1 MSAARRRGTRAET
14 AVVEFL
20 RASGFTHAERRAP
33 AGTRDRGDVAG
44 VPGVVV
50 EVKDCART
58 ELAGWLDEAGREA
71 DNARARLAVVWHK
84 RRGRGSP
91 AEWFVTMSGSTFAVL
106 LAEPDVTCG
115 GLRGDDAEMSD
126 ETIPREQVEQTAAG
140 LRRLLDQVADGTM
153 TAGSGTVAGLEGAV
167 AAVEGLLAACGS
179 AESGPARMGEEVP

>member
-91 AEWFVTMSGSTFAVL
+91 AEWFVTMSGSTFAAL
-106 LAEPDVTCG
+106 LAEADVACSG
-115 GLRGDDAEMSD
+115 FPGDDASMAD
-126 ETIPREQVEQTAAG
+126 ETIPVEQVEQTVAG

-153 TAGSGTVAGLEGAV
+153 TAGGGTVARLEGAV
-167 AAVEGLLAACGS
+167 AALEGLLAACGG
-179 AESGPARMGEEVP
+179 AESGSATVGEEVP